1 MRIRTMDPFSR
12 PPASLP
18 EIPGPRPLPVEHH
31 PSAPQANSGLLGIL
45 KGFQT
50 DDYILLGMIAVLFF
64 EGCEDYTLMAALGY
78 LFFMGIL

>member
-1 MRIRTMDPFSR
+1 MRIRTMDPFTR
-12 PPASLP
+12 PPALP
-18 EIPGPRPLPVEHH
+18 AEKTGPLPPPPGNN
-31 PSAPQANSGLLGIL
+31 PSTHAADSGLIGTL
-45 KGFQT
+45 KRFQT

>member
-1 MRIRTMDPFSR
+1 MDPFSGS
-12 PPASLP
+12 PVSQP
-18 EIPGPRPLPVEHH
+18 ERPGPLPLPAEHH
-31 PSAPQANSGLLGIL
+31 PSAPQADSGLLGIL

-64 EGCEDYTLMAALGY
+64 EGCEDYTLLAALGY